1 MCIRLAAVVVAAACG
16 SSPRPPTETSPAKPE
31 PSVTTAAPRP
41 PRANVPM
48 GSGTYGTAHPTYF
61 RGFDT
66 RGKRWMALCQ
76 ARRDTDGDGKIEVSS
91 GHHGGLYG
99 DDMALYLVIGGG
111 EGTVIEALVSRSDDD
126 RWLAILR
133 DGTLELVD
141 VETGDVRAMV
151 DADVESDERPGAP
164 HRAATFVGER
174 LLYIRNYADK
184 DTLVVY
190 DLASRKEREI
200 TVPDRLWRIVWSR
213 TLGRIYT
220 VPRGQ
225 GSRSYRPRSTPANAP
240 DRSCRTA
247 RTASRARRRRSA
259 GSISTAV
266 RSCRLLRI
274 PTSQPKRP
282 RRTSRS
288 LQATTWGPRAG
299 SC

>member
-41 PRANVPM
+41 PRANVPK

-174 LLYIRNYADK
+174 LLYIRHYADK

-225 GSRSYRPRSTPANAP
+225 GFPKLQTTLDPGECTGPFLSYSTHGQSGPTPTERRVDLDRGAIVSAPANPDEPTEEAP
-240 DRSCRTA
+240 AHEPKLAGDNMGPA
-247 RTASRARRRRSA
+247 R
-259 GSISTAV
+259 
-266 RSCRLLRI
+266 
-274 PTSQPKRP
+274 
-282 RRTSRS
+282 
-288 LQATTWGPRAG
+288 W
-299 SC
+299 